1 MSTKKINITNTLQ
14 QACIHAVFINLQ
26 YIISYRYII
35 SHSPEFYYSCGRT
48 SQIWRVNSK
57 AMLAHPSER
66 VSVLARHK
74 TAPSGYLEHRPQFV
88 YSCGRSSPVWQPR
101 TRSRSCPERP
111 RTASLARPKQT
122 HMDYKPN
129 RQVRRLVLIV
139 IDTGQ

>member
-1 MSTKKINITNTLQ
+1 MFNLGLLKSNQHFKIIINVYVYVQSYLDLCITIKK
-14 QACIHAVFINLQ
+14 
-26 YIISYRYII
+26 Y
-35 SHSPEFYYSCGRT
+35 SHRPEFYYSCGRT

-57 AMLAHPSER
+57 AMLAYPSDR

-88 YSCGRSSPVWQPR
+88 YSCGRSSPIWQPR
-101 TRSRSCPERP
+101 TRSMSCPERP

-129 RQVRRLVLIV
+129 RQVRRLILVE
-139 IDTGQ
+139 TA